1 MCVKQEG
8 YFRAF
13 CRKRMEKCDEKFCK
27 ARIFYV
33 ILETGMESTGGNF
46 MPRPVP
52 GGKSHLL
59 YIMGLK

>member
-1 MCVKQEG
+1 
-8 YFRAF
+8 
-13 CRKRMEKCDEKFCK
+13 MEKCDEKFCK